1 MICLDSVLH
10 ESVSS
15 NSTVLI
21 HPPSIYSSNEYY
33 CYDNPN
39 LSQLSNCLS
48 RQHLP
53 FYPAAT
59 ATVSMA
65 TTLFLRGDRPAR
77 QEPVGFRMFPHRFLF
92 SFHHWRSSLNVSL
105 LPEQPERSES
115 NQTGTF
121 LSSTLHPS
129 PRAGNFELDTRP
141 NRLFF
146 EARFPEFCGHPR
158 QMQLLLQF
166 IVQYLYDIS
175 DFLGI

>member
-1 MICLDSVLH
+1 MICPDSVLH

-21 HPPSIYSSNEYY
+21 HPPSIYLSNEYY

-48 RQHLP
+48 GQHLP

-105 LPEQPERSES
+105 LSEQPERSES

-121 LSSTLHPS
+121 LSSTLPFTPLPGQEILNWIPAQIVSFSRHDSPS
-129 PRAGNFELDTRP
+129 FVGIRGKCSCYYSS
-141 NRLFF
+141 LFSTYMTF
-146 EARFPEFCGHPR
+146 
-158 QMQLLLQF
+158 Q
-166 IVQYLYDIS
+166 IS
-175 DFLGI
+175 